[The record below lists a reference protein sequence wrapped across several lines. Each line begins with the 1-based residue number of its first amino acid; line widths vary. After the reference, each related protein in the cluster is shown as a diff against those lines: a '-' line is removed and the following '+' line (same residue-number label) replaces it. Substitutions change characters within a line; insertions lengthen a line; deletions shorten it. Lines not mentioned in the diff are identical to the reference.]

1 MASRGM
7 AGKIGWFI
15 AGAAI
20 GTSIAL
26 LCAPAAGEETRE
38 AISRKTGERRASL
51 IESGLDILERGRD
64 LYERGRQIA
73 DQAAELFEQGR
84 KLVENAPG
92 EGRG

>member
-1 MASRGM
+1 MASDSV
-7 AGKIGWFI
+7 AAKAAWFI

-20 GTSIAL
+20 GVSVAL

-38 AISRKTGERRASL
+38 TISRKTGQGRASI
-51 IESGLDILERGRD
+51 IESGWEMLEKGRD

-73 DQAAELFEQGR
+73 DQAADLFEQGR
-84 KLVENAPG
+84 KLMENAPG